1 MRFSKILAYTLPA
14 IFLFVVPFLV
24 FADGIVPCDGPECTI
39 CDIAELG
46 QNIINYMVMIAASV
60 AALLFAYAG
69 ILYITAGGDSGKISS
84 AHQIFF
90 NVFVG
95 FMLILA
101 AWLIVN
107 LIMMGLLKEDYQDWN
122 VICD

>member
-1 MRFSKILAYTLPA
+1 MRILKNISFFIPTLLVL
-14 IFLFVVPFLV
+14 FLPSLL
-24 FADGIVPCDGPECTI
+24 FAGGLVPCDGPKCTI